1 MGKKLFLFAAAAVA
15 LASCTET
22 DLSGDT
28 SFAKESTSDAI
39 QFSAKTG
46 NAGTTRTGTAGTIT
60 TASLKTGTHKD
71 DGFGVMGYQTTA
83 DLTIPLTTGQTPN
96 FMFNQQVKWAD
107 ASGVWTYS
115 PVKYWPNGID
125 KANDDNSPSN
135 TAISTNTDRLSFF
148 AYAPWVDVVES
159 DYTSSKI
166 VTDKALGAATA
177 KNMFYA
183 TGNSKTTIDDGIV
196 AFTANTVDVD
206 PQVFYY
212 MPNAD
217 VKQAVDLLW
226 GLRGTKQYMESDK
239 TNNPETP
246 LENLGNSYN
255 INLFKQTV
263 PETVSFLFKHALSKI
278 GGNTKSTT
286 STTGIQKCGLKV
298 VVDVDANGNGINGV
312 DNQSKYLGTGS
323 NFDNTSTLVTI
334 KSVKVQDGASA
345 WADRTTN
352 KIPDDPR
359 LYSNLKNS
367 GWFDLATGTWSD
379 VTIVDNKG
387 DKVTPENTAPGSTY
401 NITADRTGEYQ
412 INPDIVEPETDP
424 AVKTTDKTK
433 WETGDGIPNGV
444 TTEAKNVY
452 SDATDVPSLLMI
464 PAAAEQTLYVTV
476 DYLVRTA
483 DPKLST
489 GYSEVE
495 QIVTNKVS
503 LAGLDVNKYYTLVMH
518 LGLTSVKFSAIVTD
532 WTTTDD
538 ATYDEGGVDE
548 GTNPSAEEVWL
559 PSNVINATT
568 ETTSATGTASNVN
581 TAANTTTY
589 TIKLSGLAAGE
600 KIIATKSGNIS
611 KVEVGTTDIATEY
624 TLQNADVTTGKAD
637 IKVTLTPN
645 TKVSAVSNLITITQK
660 NNAGTVLTTTTVNIV
675 QSAFDIVLTQANG
688 VVTVKDA
695 DGVDANLS
703 DSKYTVKV
711 LDSEGVELTKDTHYT
726 VSSPTITMTAD
737 GTYTVIVTYT
747 DGDSKKVTKTIKTTK
762 VTPTP

>member
-39 QFSAKTG
+39 QFSAKAG
-46 NAGTTRTGTAGTIT
+46 NAGTTRAGVAGTIT
-60 TASLKTGTHKD
+60 TASLKTGTHAAS
-71 DGFGVMGYQTTA
+71 GFGVMGYQTA
-83 DLTIPLTTGQTPN
+83 DNLTIPLSAGQTPN

-125 KANDDNSPSN
+125 KANAANSPSN

-148 AYAPWVDVVES
+148 AYAPWVDVASS
-159 DYTSSKI
+159 DYTE
-166 VTDKALGAATA
+166 TA
-177 KNMFYA
+177 KKTSLILGDDATGKDAFYA
-183 TGNSKTTIDDGIV
+183 KDCSSTEITNGIA
-196 AFTANTVDVD
+196 AFTANTVGAD

-226 GLRGTKQYMESDK
+226 GLRGTKQYMESDG
-239 TNNPETP
+239 TNNPETA

-278 GGNTKSTT
+278 GGNTKSAT
-286 STTGIQKCGLKV
+286 STTGKQKCGLKV

-345 WADRTTN
+345 WANRTTN
-352 KIPDDPR
+352 KIPDAPQ

-367 GWFDLATGTWSD
+367 GWFDLAKGEWSA

-387 DKVTPENTAPGSTY
+387 EKNTAADASGATY
-401 NITADRTGEYQ
+401 NITAERTGDYQ
-412 INPDIVEPETDP
+412 INPDIVEPATTP
-424 AVKTTDKTK
+424 AVKTSDKTK

-464 PAAAEQTLYVTV
+464 PAATEQTLYVTV

-483 DPKLST
+483 DPKLSN
-489 GYSEVE
+489 GYSQVE

-518 LGLTSVKFSAIVTD
+518 LGLTSVKFSAIVADWAETD
-532 WTTTDD
+532 N
-538 ATYDEGGVDE
+538 ATYDED
-548 GTNPSAEEVWL
+548 GTHDGSATSTEEIWL
-559 PSNVINATT
+559 PSNVIAQST
-568 ETTSATGTASNVN
+568 ETTPALGTASNVN
-581 TAANTTTY
+581 VKANATSY
-589 TIKLSGLAAGE
+589 TIKLKGLVEGQKIQATASAG
-600 KIIATKSGNIS
+600 GNIGAINIGS
-611 KVEVGTTDIATEY
+611 KDITSVQAIE
-624 TLQNADVTTGKAD
+624 ASDIDAGVTTVT
-637 IKVTLTPN
+637 VTLTAN
-645 TKVSAVSNLITITQK
+645 DKVKAQNNLITITQK
-660 NNAGTVLTTTTVNIV
+660 DNSDNVLTTTTVNIV
-675 QSAFDIVLTQANG
+675 QSAFDVVLAETISGSKVSTKNGDGDDIDTSGSKYAVTVVDAEGAEVGTGITKANG
-688 VVTVKDA
+688 
-695 DGVDANLS
+695 S
-703 DSKYTVKV
+703 I
-711 LDSEGVELTKDTHYT
+711 
-726 VSSPTITMTAD
+726 TIDPA
-737 GTYTVIVTYT
+737 GTYTVTVKYNDQTNPVISRSI
-747 DGDSKKVTKTIKTTK
+747 DIKK
-762 VTPTP
+762 P